1 MQEEIRPPRPEERAA
16 FLAIAA
22 EYLPGIPPARVADMP
37 LQLCL
42 ARGEALIGVAYAEPR
57 TQDKLCLQGIAVVHP
72 YNAQGRGGALLR
84 AGLRGLGG
92 RLRRAVL
99 PEKRLCAGGAE
110 DLRALGRDGAA
121 RRGLRRHGQAQP
133 HRGARR
139 RAQLLCVPEGI
150 VTNFNTKQRSYCLYT

>member
-57 TQDKLCLQGIAVVHP
+57 TRDELCLQGIAVVHP
-72 YNAQGRGGALLR
+72 YNTQGRGGALLR
-84 AGLRGLGG
+84 ALEG
-92 RLRRAVL
+92 
-99 PEKRLCAGGAE
+99 E
-110 DLRALGRDGAA
+110 
-121 RRGLRRHGQAQP
+121 
-133 HRGARR
+133 ARR
-139 RAQLLCVPEGI
+139 RGYAAVSVGSADGYVERFYRKNGYVPVELKIFAPSG
-150 VTNFNTKQRSYCLYT
+150 VTVLPVVDYDAMDKHSLTAAHGGGHSFFVFRKEL

>member
-57 TQDKLCLQGIAVVHP
+57 TRDELCLQGIAVVHP

-84 AGLRGLGG
+84 ALER
-92 RLRRAVL
+92 
-99 PEKRLCAGGAE
+99 E
-110 DLRALGRDGAA
+110 A
-121 RRGLRRHGQAQP
+121 RRSP
-133 HRGARR
+133 WARR
-139 RAQLLCVPEGI
+139 TATSSGFTGKTAMCRWRRSSRPRA
-150 VTNFNTKQRSYCLYT
+150 

>member
-57 TQDKLCLQGIAVVHP
+57 TQDELCLQGIAVVHP

-84 AGLRGLGG
+84 ALEG
-92 RLRRAVL
+92 RR
-99 PEKRLCAGGAE
+99 GGAGT
-110 DLRALGRDGAA
+110 RRSPWA
-121 RRGLRRHGQAQP
+121 RRTATSSGFTGKTAMCRW
-133 HRGARR
+133 
-139 RAQLLCVPEGI
+139 
-150 VTNFNTKQRSYCLYT
+150 S

>member
-57 TQDKLCLQGIAVVHP
+57 TRDELCLQGIAVVP
-72 YNAQGRGGALLR
+72 PTTRRAGAARCCAPWKGRRGGA
-84 AGLRGLGG
+84 GT
-92 RLRRAVL
+92 RRS
-99 PEKRLCAGGAE
+99 PW
-110 DLRALGRDGAA
+110 A
-121 RRGLRRHGQAQP
+121 RRTATSSGFTGKTAMCRW
-133 HRGARR
+133 
-139 RAQLLCVPEGI
+139 
-150 VTNFNTKQRSYCLYT
+150 S

>member
-57 TQDKLCLQGIAVVHP
+57 TRDELCLQGIAVVHP

-84 AGLRGLGG
+84 ALAQVLGVSADE
-92 RLRRAVL
+92 L
-99 PEKRLCAGGAE
+99 
-110 DLRALGRDGAA
+110 LG
-121 RRGLRRHGQAQP
+121 
-133 HRGARR
+133 
-139 RAQLLCVPEGI
+139 
-150 VTNFNTKQRSYCLYT
+150 K